1 MFNNFSKLVE
11 GLLHRV
17 CKDTKNGHLQ
27 LHVILFLEKNILFV
41 GIVFLEGTK
50 NWLVG
55 ILFDKST
62 PSSAEW
68 WKLLPLKILKI
79 IEIFSMKTT
88 IFTINLFIYQFF
100 LSWQCPGLWSV
111 FVDDPV
117 VFSNV
122 FKSFYFCGIIFW
134 EKIAFRL
141 NFTVNYF
148 KIELLLHCF

>member
-1 MFNNFSKLVE
+1 M
-11 GLLHRV
+11 HRV
-17 CKDTKNGHLQ
+17 CKGTKNRHLQ
-27 LHVILFLEKNILFV
+27 LHVILFLEKNILLFR
-41 GIVFLEGTK
+41 IVFLEGTK

-55 ILFDKST
+55 ILFDEST

-68 WKLLPLKILKI
+68 WKLSPLQILKI
-79 IEIFSMKTT
+79 FEIFSMKTT
-88 IFTINLFIYQFF
+88 IFTIDLFIYQFF

-122 FKSFYFCGIIFW
+122 FKSCYFFRIIFW
-134 EKIAFRL
+134 EKIAFRV